1 LSVTEITWREVFRG
15 RWKGQA
21 LAVSRILLI
30 AAPLVLVFGALF
42 VAADA
47 VFERLVLDVYGLDLA
62 SIFGQL
68 FLIVPFAW
76 ITAGLLWAALMARVP
91 RNLEIGAPGRLS
103 LGAVEVGIVLGLLDL
118 LFLACVVI

>member
-1 LSVTEITWREVFRG
+1 MSVTDITWREVFRG

-62 SIFGQL
+62 SIFGHL
-68 FLIVPFAW
+68 FLIVLFA
-76 ITAGLLWAALMARVP
+76 
-91 RNLEIGAPGRLS
+91 
-103 LGAVEVGIVLGLLDL
+103 
-118 LFLACVVI
+118 